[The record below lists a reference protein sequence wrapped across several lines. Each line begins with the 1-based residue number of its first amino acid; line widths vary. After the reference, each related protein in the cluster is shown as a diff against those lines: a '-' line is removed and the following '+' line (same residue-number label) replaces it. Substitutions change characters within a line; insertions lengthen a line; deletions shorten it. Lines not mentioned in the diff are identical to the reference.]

1 MTKSILV
8 VEDEPITA
16 LDLRARLRGLG
27 YTVPAIAS
35 SGEEAIRKA
44 GEIHPDLVLM
54 DIRLKTDMDGIEAA
68 RAIRSQL
75 DIPVVYLTAYTDE
88 ETVQRA
94 GLTEPFGYL
103 LKPFEE
109 RELHTTIAIAFHKHK
124 AEVALR
130 ESERRLRLY
139 SRRLETLHEMDKA
152 MLAADSPE
160 KIAQAGLRHIRDL
173 VPCRQTNVVVF
184 DSEAEATVLA
194 ALDGN
199 GTHLARGLRIMRTRD
214 QDMDELRQG
223 IPYLVEDLSSLPS
236 LCPLEQVLFQEGVRS
251 YVNVPLLVQG
261 ELIGSLNLG
270 LEQPDG
276 FQEESIEIISEV
288 ANSLALAI
296 HHARLHE
303 RVEQHAAQLEV
314 RNKELD
320 AFAHTVAHDLKDPL
334 GLILGFADVL
344 ERDHARM
351 TAEELQSFL
360 AVISKH
366 GFKMNNIINELLL
379 LAEVRKLD
387 VTIGPLD
394 MESIVE
400 NAQMRLMHLIEEYQP
415 EICVPELWP
424 VAMGYAPWVEEI
436 WINYL
441 SNAFKYG
448 GQPLYV
454 ELGATDQG
462 DWVRFWVRD
471 NGPGISPEAQS
482 RLFTPF
488 TRLAQVRAQGH
499 GLGLSIVRRITEKL
513 GGQVGVES
521 EGVDGKG
528 SVFSFTLPRADTRA
542 GGIPVPVFAPH
553 VAVEKA
559 M

>member
-27 YTVPAIAS
+27 YAVPAIAS

-44 GEIHPDLVLM
+44 GEIRPDLVLM
-54 DIRLKTDMDGIEAA
+54 DVRLKTDMDGIEAA
-68 RAIRSQL
+68 TAIRSQL

-124 AEVALR
+124 SEVALR

-173 VPCRQTNVVVF
+173 VPCRQTSVVVF
-184 DSEAEATVLA
+184 DSEVEATVLA

-199 GTHLARGLRIMRTRD
+199 GTHLAKGLRIMRTRD
-214 QDMDELRQG
+214 KDMDDLRQG

-261 ELIGSLNLG
+261 ELIGSLSLG

-360 AVISKH
+360 AIISKH
-366 GFKMNNIINELLL
+366 GFRMNNIINELLL
-379 LAEVRKLD
+379 LSEVRKLD
-387 VTIGPLD
+387 VTTGPLD
-394 MESIVE
+394 MKSIVD

-415 EICVPELWP
+415 EFVVPDLWP
-424 VAMGYAPWVEEI
+424 VATGYAPWVEEI

-454 ELGATDQG
+454 ELGATDLG

-482 RLFTPF
+482 HLFTPF
-488 TRLAQVRAQGH
+488 TRLAQVRAQGN

-528 SVFSFTLPRADTRA
+528 SVFSFTLPRANTRTEC
-542 GGIPVPVFAPH
+542 IPMPVFAPH
-553 VAVEKA
+553 AA
-559 M
+559 MEEAM